1 MAPENLTRG
10 TEFILMGVSDHPELH
25 IPLFGIFLVI
35 YALTLRENLGTITP
49 TSADSQ
55 LQSPMHFFLKHL
67 VIINLGNSTVIAPK
81 MLVSTLVTKKT
92 ISYYGRATQLGGFL
106 VFIMAEIFMLTA
118 MAYDHY
124 MEFATPCCTWWW
136 FPHRFAFSWFLYHLY
151 SLATTLTVSSCVFSV
166 WYCSSNVINHFYSD
180 NSLC

>member
-1 MAPENLTRG
+1 
-10 TEFILMGVSDHPELH
+10 MGVSDHPELH

-81 MLVSTLVTKKT
+81 MLVTTLVTKKS
-92 ISYYGRATQLGGFL
+92 ISSYYGRATQLGGFL
-106 VFIMAEIFMLTA
+106 VFIMAEIFMLAA

-124 MEFATPCCTWWW
+124 MAICNPL
-136 FPHRFAFSWFLYHLY
+136 LYLVVVSPQVCLLLV
-151 SLATTLTVSSCVFSV
+151 SLITSTV
-166 WYCSSNVINHFYSD
+166 WPPP
-180 NSLC
+180 